1 MELFSFEGRMRRRD
15 YWLISFG
22 IGLALG
28 LAAAIAATLPVLY
41 LLIWIPLCW
50 IELATGAKRCHDLG
64 HNGWWQLIPLYP
76 VWMAFQEGEPCSNEY
91 GPNPKVPQATQQST
105 SSATSTT
112 TTPPPVMS
120 QSPVQ
125 QPQSAQSAS
134 QNPVSSSP
142 WGNVPTKATTSPPTT
157 QNPSNDDL
165 SDSISSK
172 WK

>member
-1 MELFSFEGRMRRRD
+1 MELFSFEGRIRRRD

-28 LAAAIAATLPVLY
+28 LAAAIAESAPVLY

-76 VWMAFQEGEPCSNEY
+76 VWMAFQEGDAFDNKY
-91 GPNPKVPQATQQST
+91 GPNPKATQGFSSSSSMPASSSTISTPQQPTTPQA
-105 SSATSTT
+105 
-112 TTPPPVMS
+112 PN

-125 QPQSAQSAS
+125 MSPKSSQSDVA
-134 QNPVSSSP
+134 
-142 WGNVPTKATTSPPTT
+142 K
-157 QNPSNDDL
+157 
-165 SDSISSK
+165 SITSK
-172 WK
+172 W